1 LNANA
6 SLAIGNRLNLKRMK
20 ITKGTNLVKRQRGVI
35 NQPNGGGF
43 WHQ

>member
-1 LNANA
+1 
-6 SLAIGNRLNLKRMK
+6 MK

-35 NQPNGGGF
+35 NQPYGGGF